1 MRRKIFISLV
11 MLSLILNV
19 GCARNSKK
27 ITNISI
33 ADSADS
39 AKNYQEN
46 FNEDD
51 RTWDITFDE
60 LDNSLKKEFHINK
73 GDMLTVEG
81 KMQSGFIRI
90 YITQEGLD
98 KEDKD
103 ILSVPLHGDIVK
115 YTVHEWWDINKKLI
129 LELSPKNAK
138 KGEVKIKLTN
148 Q

>member
-1 MRRKIFISLV
+1 
-11 MLSLILNV
+11 
-19 GCARNSKK
+19 
-27 ITNISI
+27 
-33 ADSADS
+33 
-39 AKNYQEN
+39 
-46 FNEDD
+46 
-51 RTWDITFDE
+51 
-60 LDNSLKKEFHINK
+60 
-73 GDMLTVEG
+73 MLTVEG
-81 KMQSGFIRI
+81 KMESGFIRI